1 MFKCVY
7 SGSNNFLF
15 PNGINIY
22 QIKAKNSELKLYPSC
37 LDNILKDFTVDNM
50 KKTGLNGY
58 ECDFSVDYNAIDIS
72 DIMDI
77 RKYVMNKT

>member
-1 MFKCVY
+1 MKCVY
-7 SGSNNFLF
+7 SGSNNILF
-15 PNGINIY
+15 ANDVNIY

-58 ECDFSVDYNAIDIS
+58 EYDFSVDYNAIDIS

-77 RKYVMNKT
+77 HKYVMNKT